1 MLLKNFHLREWKESE
16 VNPLI
21 IHYNLQ
27 SLAGDLSYNFLFHS
41 LPHSERRN
49 TGQLRSYWLNNYAHI
64 EAGGWWCSGID
75 LVTLNDSDW
84 GCFKPDTPRCNA
96 QGKVIKYEHPPKTP
110 TGVFA
115 LRVPEYLAQT
125 ILHPNPSF
133 QADPDPCLTTDT
145 AEARGMWSRIK
156 TDPAIPLTITE
167 GAKKT
172 ACVLS
177 AGHACLGLPG
187 VYNGVRTPKNQYGDK
202 IGKPTLIPE
211 LECIDW
217 QGRKV
222 TFLYDQDTKRKT
234 VRNVRK
240 AIQRLGYQ
248 LARRG
253 AEVRVASWHNQ
264 YKGVD
269 DLVAACGQ
277 QALARAISLAEPLAT
292 YNLKE
297 YTDLDRYVTHRVHQQ
312 YLADRRGE
320 AIANPLGLGGFPPAL
335 KGTPSDKRPVQE
347 HGITI
352 EADVQLIGLKSAKG
366 TGKTEYIR
374 QLIAKDLASGKGV
387 LGLTYRIQLGV
398 ISAARLGLDYI
409 SDIHTSP
416 QRGALGYFLC
426 VDSLHPKSQAKF
438 DPQQWTGAT
447 VILDEVEQILH
458 HLLNSATCRKY
469 RTIILENLKQ
479 LLRLVVATG
488 GKIIIADADLS
499 AIAYRHIT
507 EWIGTP
513 VKTAII
519 ENSWQPEAKDCTV
532 YGSNAQ
538 LLANLCHNL
547 DAGARVMVHTSS
559 QQATSSYGSLNLEN
573 ILQEKYPQRSIL
585 RIDAESIAD
594 PNHPAYGCMGKI
606 NDILPH
612 YDIVIAS
619 PAIETGT
626 SIDIKHFDSV
636 WGFFG
641 GIQTVN
647 SVVQTLARVRDGV
660 PRHVYLAPRG
670 RQKIAGGSCNPWQIL
685 NSTKQHARTILQLLG
700 DGYNPETDLTGE
712 FQPESLKSWAISAAV
727 TNAQNLTYRESVLRQ
742 LALDGYDCQFYTEPD
757 PDDKLVKEM
766 VQISK
771 QELIESENQQTLEA
785 PSPSNSEYETLQNK
799 RAKTAT
805 QRATERKGTLER
817 MYQVPVTDELI
828 ALHRDGIYPKLRL
841 HYYMSLGREQ
851 VLERDRAAV
860 DAAKEAGAG
869 NLYFPDLT
877 SNTYISKVTALEI
890 LDIGQV
896 MREHELYSNDNLR
909 EWAERVLRY
918 RSGIK
923 DILGVSVTEKMSPIQ
938 IAKKLL
944 SVMGLN
950 LTYKCYQGSARKQE
964 KRVRLYE
971 FTPPQ
976 DHRGEIFAAWN
987 ATAEK

>member
-1 MLLKNFHLREWKESE
+1 MHLNVFHLREWKKSKID
-16 VNPLI
+16 PFT

-27 SLAGDLSYNFLFHS
+27 SLSGDSPYEFLFHS
-41 LPHSERRN
+41 LPDSERRN
-49 TGQLRSYWLNNYAHI
+49 TGQLRSYWLNNYAHL

-75 LVTLNDSDW
+75 LVTLSDSDW
-84 GCFKPDTPRCNA
+84 GCFKPDRPRRNA
-96 QGKVIKYEHPPKTP
+96 KGKVIKYEHPPKTP

-115 LRVPEYLAQT
+115 LRVPQYLAQT
-125 ILHPNPSF
+125 ILHSG
-133 QADPDPCLTTDT
+133 QEWQPDRSLTSDT
-145 AEARGMWSRIK
+145 AEATGMWGRIK
-156 TDPAIPLTITE
+156 SDPSIPLTITE

-177 AGHACLGLPG
+177 AGHACLGLSG

-202 IGKPTLIPE
+202 IGQPTLIPE

-222 TFLYDQDTKRKT
+222 TFLYDQDKKRKT

-248 LARRG
+248 LTLRG
-253 AEVRVASWHNQ
+253 ADVRVASWSNEH
-264 YKGVD
+264 KGVD
-269 DLVAACGQ
+269 DLVAACGH
-277 QALARAISLAEPLAT
+277 QALDTAIALAEPLAT
-292 YNLKE
+292 YNLKK
-297 YTDLDRYVTHRVHQQ
+297 YTDLHRYITQRVHQR
-312 YLADRRGE
+312 YL
-320 AIANPLGLGGFPPAL
+320 
-335 KGTPSDKRPVQE
+335 
-347 HGITI
+347 HGIAI
-352 EADVQLIGLKSAKG
+352 EDDVQLIGLKSAKG

-374 QLIAKDLASGKGV
+374 QLIADDLSSGKGV

-398 ISAARLGLDYI
+398 ISANRLGLDYI

-416 QRGALGYFLC
+416 QRGSLGYFLC

-438 DPQQWTGAT
+438 DPQQWAGAT
-447 VILDEVEQILH
+447 VILDEVEQSLY
-458 HLLNSATCRKY
+458 HLLNSSTCKRY
-469 RTIILENLKQ
+469 RAVILANLKE

-499 AIAYRHIT
+499 VIAYRHIT
-507 EWIGTP
+507 EWIGVP

-519 ENSWQPEAKDCTV
+519 ENSWQPEAKNCTV

-538 LLANLCHNL
+538 LLTNLCHNL

-559 QQATSSYGSLNLEN
+559 QKATSPYGSLNLEN
-573 ILQEKYPQRSIL
+573 LLQEKYPQRSIL

-594 PNHPAYGCMGKI
+594 PNHPAYGCMGNI
-606 NDILPH
+606 NEILPQ

-626 SIDIKHFDSV
+626 SIDIKHFHSV

-641 GIQTVN
+641 GVQTVN

-660 PRHVYLAPRG
+660 HRHIYLASRG
-670 RQKIAGGSCNPWQIL
+670 RQKIGGGSCNPWQIL
-685 NSTKQHARTILQLLG
+685 NSTKQHAQTILRLLG
-700 DGYNPETDLTGE
+700 DGYNPETDLAGE

-742 LALDGYDCQFYTEPD
+742 LAFDGYDCQFYTKPD
-757 PDDKLVKEM
+757 PDEKLMKER
-766 VQISK
+766 VEISK
-771 QELIESENQQTLEA
+771 QELIEQENQQTLEA
-785 PSPSNSEYETLQNK
+785 PSPSNSEYETLHNK

-805 QRATERKGTLER
+805 ERATERKGTLER
-817 MYQVPVTDELI
+817 MYQVPVTEELI
-828 ALHRDGIYPKLRL
+828 ALHRDGMYPKLRL

-860 DAAKEAGAG
+860 DAAKEAGEG

-890 LDIGQV
+890 LDIGAV
-896 MREHELYSNDNLR
+896 MQEHELYSNDSLR
-909 EWAERVLRY
+909 EWADRVLRY

-923 DILGVSVTEKMSPIQ
+923 DILGVTVTEKMSPIQ

-944 SVMGLN
+944 SVLGLE
-950 LTYKCYQGSARKQE
+950 LTYKCYQGSARKKE
-964 KRVRLYE
+964 KRIRLYS
-971 FTPPQ
+971 FTPLQ
-976 DHRGEIFAAWN
+976 DNRGEIFAAWN
-987 ATAEK
+987 ASTTK